1 MRSKYVLVSG
11 VVFGLIALAQLIRA
25 VSQVPVHAGSVE
37 VPVWASWVAAAFTG
51 AMCAWAFASR
61 K

>member
-1 MRSKYVLVSG
+1 
-11 VVFGLIALAQLIRA
+11 LIRA
-25 VSQVPVHAGSVE
+25 LNQVPVHAGGVE
-37 VPVWASWVAAAFTG
+37 VPVWASWVAAVAMG